1 MYLRLKGN
9 KSVNKA
15 RALKAVTIKQF
26 LIIKKSKRND
36 KICESQFAEG

>member
-15 RALKAVTIKQF
+15 RALKAVTKKQF
-26 LIIKKSKRND
+26 LIIKKKN
-36 KICESQFAEG
+36 KKK